1 MDEDLPLLRDIVAG
15 GAAGAR
21 ALDALFRKYRGPLLG
36 HLRSR
41 GIAASVAEDA
51 VQETF
56 VRVMRSAATFRGES
70 RVSSWLYSIALHAAL
85 DGTQEGHR
93 EDQFSESGWDRLED
107 DGVLTLS
114 EDPGRRVDQVAYRRC
129 VEARF
134 AEFARKHPK
143 MADALVHVVHLGWS
157 MRRLADLLGR
167 TEEATRQY
175 MVTVRKRVATC
186 LAPCAELHRASGH
199 E

>member
-1 MDEDLPLLRDIVAG
+1 MDEDLALLRDIVAG
-15 GAAGAR
+15 GAAGDR

-36 HLRSR
+36 YLRSR
-41 GIAASVAEDA
+41 GIAAAVAEDA

-56 VRVMRSAATFRGES
+56 VRVIQSAATFRGEALFS
-70 RVSSWLYSIALHAAL
+70 TWLYRIAIRVAL
-85 DGTQEGHR
+85 DGAQAGDR

-107 DGVLTLS
+107 DGVLTLP
-114 EDPGRRVDQVAYRRC
+114 EDLGRRVDREAYRRC
-129 VEARF
+129 IEARF
-134 AEFARKHPK
+134 AEFARAHPK

-157 MRRLADLLGR
+157 MRRLAEALDR

-175 MVTVRKRVATC
+175 MMTVRRRCTTF